1 MKNDN
6 DFEHECDRSD
16 YSYLYPVAGDGEE
29 VQWALMAQ
37 HGVITKEEA
46 ERLVARDSEI
56 AKARLA
62 RKRPSRMS
70 DIGRIKFMR
79 ALSLHGW
86 TQADLAPASAP
97 RINRRLA

>member
-1 MKNDN
+1 MKSDN
-6 DFEHECDRSD
+6 DFEHECDRDD

-29 VQWALMAQ
+29 VQWALMAKDR
-37 HGVITKEEA
+37 VITKEA
-46 ERLVARDSEI
+46 ADRLVTRDTEI

-70 DIGRIKFMR
+70 DIGRLKFMR
-79 ALSLHGW
+79 ALSVHGW

-97 RINRRLA
+97 RISRRLA